1 MAQETVVT
9 ESFSERLAEA
19 GEDILRRLD
28 KAGLEIRAALWLY
41 LPDARRWSFV
51 VATPYVKLDGP
62 RKVYKKI
69 QSVLSRVPNEQRVI
83 DLQSVT
89 AVDTTEPLIGLLRT
103 AIQTGDGISGIR
115 FSRNMINGVLIED
128 AYIYRLT

>member
-19 GEDILRRLD
+19 GEDLLRRLD
-28 KAGLEIRAALWLY
+28 KAGLEIRAAMWLY
-41 LPDARRWSFV
+41 LPDAGRWRFV

-69 QSVLSRVPNEQRVI
+69 QAVVSKLPDEQKVI

-89 AVDTTEPLIGLLRT
+89 AVDPTEPLIQLLRS
-103 AIQTGDGISGIR
+103 ALRTGEEISRIR